1 MRRLM
6 GLFAVLVAVLI
17 APSVAYAQ
25 VTAPPGSYSFQLQAR
40 GEADVYEALGAVG
53 RCRILTAG
61 TFNTDAVVYT
71 DQNQTTRSTTLTVA
85 GYAPTIALD
94 SSGSCKWYA
103 PTGTDSFDVIVYI
116 DSGTYAG
123 LRARVDGVTR
133 QSLKQARF
141 TRAYPYRVKSI
152 PFTQNTNT
160 QTSTVQLPAG
170 AVVTAAVVEVTTA
183 ATGSVSFG
191 AASPLSLTSFCNAVG
206 TTTAGFAICSMALS
220 VNVGSAAVALQ
231 YQTSNTAVSG
241 FLSVFYV
248 TQGGN

>member
-1 MRRLM
+1 MRRVM
-6 GLFAVLVAVLI
+6 GFLAVLAAVLMVPGL
-17 APSVAYAQ
+17 AGAQ
-25 VTAPPGSYSFQLQAR
+25 ITTPGSSYSFLVQAR
-40 GEADVYEALGAVG
+40 GEADVYETVSGG

-61 TFNTDAVVYT
+61 TFNTDATVYT
-71 DQNQTTRSTTLTVA
+71 DSNLTTAATTLTVA
-85 GYAPTIALD
+85 GYSPTIALD
-94 SSGSCKWYA
+94 STGTCKWYGSA
-103 PTGTDSFDVIVYI
+103 TSYDVIVYI

-123 LRARVDGVTR
+123 LRTRADGVTR
-133 QSLKQARF
+133 QAVKMVKFNRSTPF
-141 TRAYPYRVKSI
+141 RVKSI
-152 PFTQNTNT
+152 AFTQNTNT
-160 QTSTVQLPAG
+160 QNSSVQLPAG

-220 VNVGSAAVALQ
+220 VNVGSSALGLQ

-248 TQGGN
+248 VQGGN